1 MFDKMDQNGLE
12 DYAEQIISGSEIS
25 DENIRAM
32 LQISD
37 PDEIDKL
44 HYVARHIRDNF
55 FGNKVFMYSFVYFS
69 THCKNNCAFCYYNRE
84 NDIDRYRLTLE
95 DIKKICQV
103 LKAEEIHMVDLT
115 MGEDPY
121 FHNNPERLVE
131 LVRTV
136 KEEVGKPIMVSPG
149 VVDNETLMLLKE
161 NGADFLALYQETYD
175 KELFGK
181 LRVEQSFEERINSRN
196 HAKRIGYCVE
206 DGILT
211 AVEPDIESTL
221 ISLRGLGTSN
231 PDMVRVMTFLPQKGT
246 PLEGK
251 DVEGSEAELKIIS
264 ILRLMYPNLLI
275 PASLDLEGIDGMVHR
290 LNSGAN
296 VVTSIISSNSTI
308 EGVVNYDREH
318 AERDR
323 DVKSVIKRLKMMGME
338 PAEQSDFEKLLGQ

>member
-1 MFDKMDQNGLE
+1 MFEKMDQNDLE
-12 DYAEQIISGSEIS
+12 DYAEQLISGSEIS
-25 DENIRAM
+25 DENLREM

-37 PDEIDKL
+37 PDEMEKL

-84 NDIDRYRLTLE
+84 NDIERYRLTLE

-103 LKAEEIHMVDLT
+103 LKTEEIHMVDLT

-206 DGILT
+206 DG
-211 AVEPDIESTL
+211 
-221 ISLRGLGTSN
+221 
-231 PDMVRVMTFLPQKGT
+231 
-246 PLEGK
+246 
-251 DVEGSEAELKIIS
+251 
-264 ILRLMYPNLLI
+264 
-275 PASLDLEGIDGMVHR
+275 
-290 LNSGAN
+290 
-296 VVTSIISSNSTI
+296 
-308 EGVVNYDREH
+308 
-318 AERDR
+318 
-323 DVKSVIKRLKMMGME
+323 
-338 PAEQSDFEKLLGQ
+338 

>member
-1 MFDKMDQNGLE
+1 MFEKMDQNDLE
-12 DYAEQIISGSEIS
+12 DYAEQIITGSEVS

-37 PDEIDKL
+37 PDDMEKL

-84 NDIDRYRLTLE
+84 NDIERYRLTLE

-103 LKAEEIHMVDLT
+103 LKTEEIHMVDLT

-121 FHNNPERLVE
+121 FHNNPERLAE

-136 KEEVGKPIMVSPG
+136 KEEVGKPIMISPG

-161 NGADFLALYQETYD
+161 NGANFLALYQETYD

-196 HAKRIGYCVE
+196 HAKRIGYLVE

-251 DVEGSEAELKIIS
+251 DVEGSEAELRMIS

-296 VVTSIISSNSTI
+296 VVTSIISSNSAL

-323 DVKSVIKRLKMMGME
+323 DVKSVIYRLKTMGME
-338 PAEQSDFEKLLGQ
+338 PAKQSDFEKLLGQ

>member
-1 MFDKMDQNGLE
+1 MDQNDLD
-12 DYAEQIISGSEIS
+12 DYAEQIIAGSEVS

-37 PDEIDKL
+37 PDEMEKL
-44 HYVARHIRDNF
+44 HYVARQIRDNF

-84 NDIDRYRLTLE
+84 NEIDRYRLTLE
-95 DIKKICQV
+95 DIKMICQI
-103 LKAEEIHMVDLT
+103 LKTEEIHMVDLT
-115 MGEDPY
+115 MGEDPF
-121 FHNNPERLVE
+121 FHNKPERLVE

-136 KEEVGKPIMVSPG
+136 KEEVGKPIMISPG
-149 VVDNETLMLLKE
+149 VVDNETLGLLKE

-175 KELFGK
+175 KELYGK

-251 DVEGSEAELKIIS
+251 DVEGSEAELKMIS

-296 VVTSIISSNSTI
+296 VVTSIISSNSAL

-323 DVKSVIKRLKMMGME
+323 DVKSVITRLKSMGME
-338 PAEQSDFEKLLGQ
+338 PARQSDFEKLLGQ

>member
-1 MFDKMDQNGLE
+1 MDQNDLD
-12 DYAEQIISGSEIS
+12 DYAEQIIAGSEVS

-37 PDEIDKL
+37 PDEMEKL
-44 HYVARHIRDNF
+44 HYVARQIRDNF

-84 NDIDRYRLTLE
+84 NEIDRYRLTLE

-103 LKAEEIHMVDLT
+103 LKTEEIHMVDLT
-115 MGEDPY
+115 MGEDPF
-121 FHNNPERLVE
+121 FHNKPERLVE

-136 KEEVGKPIMVSPG
+136 KEEVGKPIMISPG
-149 VVDNETLMLLKE
+149 VVDNETLGLLKE

-175 KELFGK
+175 KELYGK

-251 DVEGSEAELKIIS
+251 DVEGSEAELKMIS

-296 VVTSIISSNSTI
+296 VVTSIISSNSAL

-323 DVKSVIKRLKMMGME
+323 DVKSVITRLKSMGME
-338 PAEQSDFEKLLGQ
+338 PAKQSDFEKLLGQ